1 MTQSTIQQE
10 QVVLKFPDFI
20 SIGRYEKWLDNDTH
34 ESIDGKVRACEAL
47 TLNTPGE
54 VRSIPFSAWP
64 DYYKTATDQL
74 LKRPKKIP
82 LLIKYKDEIL
92 GINSFDMK
100 TIGSVAD
107 IEQIIVD
114 GSVSDI
120 ARCLITKIESHKE
133 DNVRWEDYGV
143 DDSGEKVQ
151 VCWMGD
157 IRNDR
162 YKYELK
168 KYDVENMLPSEFYKD
183 FPSCLYSLIV
193 DFIQGVGIP
202 HFIQASE
209 PYSKHQREVM
219 KNLVKEIM
227 VAQDGL
233 RRSFILQ
240 RLLS

>member
-1 MTQSTIQQE
+1 MKQSTTQQD

-20 SIGRYEKWLDNDTH
+20 SIGRYKKWLDNDTH

-47 TLNTPGE
+47 TLNTPEE
-54 VRSIPFSAWP
+54 VRSIPFHVWP
-64 DYYKTATDQL
+64 DYYKLSTDQL
-74 LKRPKKIP
+74 MKRPSRVP
-82 LLIKYKDEIL
+82 LLVKYKGEVL

-120 ARCLITKIESHKE
+120 ARCLITKVKSYKKDHIKWDE
-133 DNVRWEDYGV
+133 YGV
-143 DDSGEKVQ
+143 DDSGEKVE

-157 IRNDR
+157 VRNDK

-168 KYDVENMLPSEFYKD
+168 KYDVKNLLPSEFYND

-202 HFIQASE
+202 HLIQASE
-209 PYSKHQREVM
+209 PYSKNQRRAM
-219 KNLVKEIM
+219 RSLVKEIM